1 MSARVSLGAPL
12 KGPVCSSQL
21 RKMVLDV
28 DLNAPPYENCNEV
41 GTSSHASAVLG
52 VPSVQPGAPPQ
63 PIAIDVDSIDDD
75 VILSSPRAFAEA
87 KNNSRRA
94 RDRSNLVDVDVELAR
109 HVTNNR
115 NKRQRVMTNQP
126 IINCELYVNLEGN
139 VVSGNGTF
147 MARQSKCAVPLQPPP
162 PPPPPPEPTFSCP
175 VCMGPL
181 VEEMSTKCGHIF
193 CKACIKQAIAAQG
206 KCPTCRRRVTMKD
219 TIRIYLP
226 ATSLT

>member
-12 KGPVCSSQL
+12 KGPVRSSQR

-41 GTSSHASAVLG
+41 GNSSHAPVVPE
-52 VPSVQPGAPPQ
+52 VPSIQQGPPSQPV
-63 PIAIDVDSIDDD
+63 AIDVDSIDDDD

-94 RDRSNLVDVDVELAR
+94 RGRSNVVDVELVESAAT
-109 HVTNNR
+109 HLNNNR
-115 NKRQRVMTNQP
+115 NKRQRN
-126 IINCELYVNLEGN
+126 
-139 VVSGNGTF
+139 GNGTL
-147 MARQSKCAVPLQPPP
+147 AAQQSRSAVPPPL
-162 PPPPPPEPTFSCP
+162 EPTFSCP

>member
-1 MSARVSLGAPL
+1 
-12 KGPVCSSQL
+12 
-21 RKMVLDV
+21 MVLDV
-28 DLNAPPYENCNEV
+28 DLNAPPFENCNEV
-41 GTSSHASAVLG
+41 GASSYAPVVPE
-52 VPSVQPGAPPQ
+52 VPSIQQGPPSQPV
-63 PIAIDVDSIDDD
+63 AIDVDSIDDD

-94 RDRSNLVDVDVELAR
+94 RGRSNVVDVELVESAAM
-109 HVTNNR
+109 HLNNNR
-115 NKRQRVMTNQP
+115 NKRQRN
-126 IINCELYVNLEGN
+126 
-139 VVSGNGTF
+139 GNGTF
-147 MARQSKCAVPLQPPP
+147 MAQQSRSAVPP